1 MKLSDL
7 RGPMISALRW
17 TVISRVFTQLITW
30 SSTIIAVRLLT
41 PTDYGIVA
49 VAMVFANYLQLLGE
63 AGLGS
68 AIVQQQVRDR
78 PTLSAIFSVMLIT
91 SVVLACAIFSLAPM
105 IGAAFNAPRAITVM
119 RVVALAFALL
129 PFLAISES
137 LLQMDLR
144 FKELGIAAIAG
155 AVAAAVSV
163 VGLALAGAG
172 PYALVGS
179 YLLGLAARACVMQ
192 WYARAPLTVTMSLG
206 PVRKVLRYSILIVI
220 DRSIGYWYR
229 QTDYTIVARVLGT
242 SVLGTFTVA
251 KNIVQMPLD
260 RIGAISNG
268 VSFPTYSLIQQHEAV
283 VSEAF
288 LKSLRVGSYIVFPMF
303 WGLGAIAA
311 PLVAVAF
318 GEKWDGAVLVMQILA
333 VPMPLRALEAMLQ
346 PFVRAIGRP
355 GSSLTISA
363 IAILVIIP
371 LQLLGVMHFGVAGV
385 AGAWAVGYPFIY
397 VLLIWLFTR
406 TLSLN
411 PSDAW
416 LVMVKPVL
424 CTLLMTGTVM
434 VIVYD
439 VLGHELPW
447 LQLVVGSGAGV
458 AAY

>member
-144 FKELGIAAIAG
+144 FKELGLA
-155 AVAAAVSV
+155 
-163 VGLALAGAG
+163 ALAGAG
-172 PYALVGS
+172 PCALVGS

-229 QTDYTIVARVLGT
+229 QTDYTIVARVLRT

-288 LKSLRVGSYIVFPMF
+288 LKSL
-303 WGLGAIAA
+303 
-311 PLVAVAF
+311 
-318 GEKWDGAVLVMQILA
+318 
-333 VPMPLRALEAMLQ
+333 
-346 PFVRAIGRP
+346 
-355 GSSLTISA
+355 
-363 IAILVIIP
+363 
-371 LQLLGVMHFGVAGV
+371 
-385 AGAWAVGYPFIY
+385 
-397 VLLIWLFTR
+397 
-406 TLSLN
+406 
-411 PSDAW
+411 
-416 LVMVKPVL
+416 
-424 CTLLMTGTVM
+424 
-434 VIVYD
+434 
-439 VLGHELPW
+439 
-447 LQLVVGSGAGV
+447 
-458 AAY
+458 